1 MLIILFPCSPFFHM
15 SAKEIYKK
23 HYEIIVVLEAIVE
36 PTGNSIQARSSYL
49 GDEILWGF
57 RFKNVLEFKNGSYQI
72 DYSSFNKVEKVDTP
86 IYSAKHH
93 EELRKSK
100 SQCQEDHNIQ
110 NSTGQS
116 EKHFPLPVEKQK
128 SGEMSYSSSK
138 NSIIEV
144 TAPITASNLN
154 NKSKVES
161 TIVTHRNT

>member
-1 MLIILFPCSPFFHM
+1 M

-23 HYEIIVVLEAIVE
+23 HYEIIVVLEAVVE

-93 EELRKSK
+93 EELRKSR
-100 SQCQEDHNIQ
+100 SRCQDQDLEDHTQ
-110 NSTGQS
+110 NTRQS
-116 EKHFPLPVEKQK
+116 EKHFPVEKQK
-128 SGEMSYSSSK
+128 SEEMCSSST
-138 NSIIEV
+138 NSNEV
-144 TAPITASNLN
+144 TPIKGTP
-154 NKSKVES
+154 NKTKMSEIYV
-161 TIVTHRNT
+161 

>member
-72 DYSSFNKVEKVDTP
+72 DYSSFNKVEKVETP

-93 EELRKSK
+93 EEKSK
-100 SQCQEDHNIQ
+100 SRCQDQDLADHTQ
-110 NSTGQS
+110 NATQS
-116 EKHFPLPVEKQK
+116 ENVPHHPVEKQK
-128 SGEMSYSSSK
+128 SEEMYSSSS
-138 NSIIEV
+138 NSIEV
-144 TAPITASNLN
+144 TTPN
-154 NKSKVES
+154 NKTKMES
-161 TIVTHRNT
+161 IMTHRNM